1 VGTGIW
7 TSPGIETAGEAAR
20 ELLPTLSVKVFLL
33 HGIEVMLE
41 SCSRTQKMKVEFR
54 MHLSAKSS

>member
-1 VGTGIW
+1 MGTGIW
-7 TSPGIETAGEAAR
+7 TSPGFDTAGEAAR

-41 SCSRTQKMKVEFR
+41 SCSRTQKAN
-54 MHLSAKSS
+54 S